1 MSEMKITFKHPDEI
15 LDFVNTVSK
24 YEFDMDMKKG
34 HVVVDAK
41 SLLGIMHL
49 GINNE
54 IALQMYTDDCE
65 ELCREIAKYAAALIK
80 PGDFVY
86 IDAGTTTDLMID
98 FITTR
103 QAVFVTNAI
112 KKEKVD
118 SFDIADIMSR

>member
-54 IALQMYTDDCE
+54 I
-65 ELCREIAKYAAALIK
+65 K
-80 PGDFVY
+80 P
-86 IDAGTTTDLMID
+86 
-98 FITTR
+98 
-103 QAVFVTNAI
+103 N
-112 KKEKVD
+112 
-118 SFDIADIMSR
+118 

>member
-54 IALQMYTDDCE
+54 IALRMHTDDCE
-65 ELCREIAKYAAALIK
+65 ELCREIAKYAA
-80 PGDFVY
+80 
-86 IDAGTTTDLMID
+86 
-98 FITTR
+98 
-103 QAVFVTNAI
+103 
-112 KKEKVD
+112 
-118 SFDIADIMSR
+118 